1 MKKLLVCV
9 LSLAMTFAFSA
20 TALAADFSDNA
31 KSELSSI
38 SNEIVTAVNELYGDE
53 NNTITAADIDYN
65 KAFKVYVDT
74 DVFKL
79 STNKASELESTLESG
94 NYIYVLPIST
104 NNGTVVANIQKGLPL
119 SDDARA
125 VLTEEEQQEVLS
137 KVGQWVVSSVAF
149 YDSGDTRY
157 DYSNSLS
164 SKVGEIPDGT
174 MLVGSLPI
182 FHDVVALI
190 PGADGMV
197 ESLVPVTESSY
208 EAKQISKARN
218 SSNVYDYQQ
227 VKEYANQLPTENPD
241 IAGGTGI
248 MATTNS
254 SIAVVAIVL
263 LVAFVTGS
271 LLFVSKKTK
280 NAK

>member
-9 LSLAMTFAFSA
+9 LSLAMTFALSA
-20 TALAADFSDNA
+20 TAFAADFSDNA
-31 KSELSSI
+31 ESELSSI
-38 SNEIVTAVNELYGDE
+38 SNEIVTTVNELYGDE

-79 STNKASELESTLESG
+79 STNNASELESTLESG

-104 NNGTVVANIQKGLPL
+104 NNGTIVTNIQKGLPL
-119 SDDARA
+119 SDKARD

-137 KVGQWVVSSVAF
+137 KVGQWVVSSVTF
-149 YDSGDTRY
+149 YDLGDTRF

-164 SKVGEIPDGT
+164 SKIGEIPDGT
-174 MLVGSLPI
+174 MLIGSLPI

-190 PGADGMV
+190 PGNDGMV
-197 ESLVPVTESSY
+197 ESLVPVTESAY
-208 EAKQISKARN
+208 ETEQISTAKN
-218 SSNVYDYQQ
+218 GSNVYDYQQ
-227 VKEYANQLPTENPD
+227 VKEYANQLPAEDPD
-241 IAGGTGI
+241 LAGSTGFT
-248 MATTNS
+248 ATTNS
-254 SIAVVAIVL
+254 SIVVVAIIL
-263 LVAFVTGS
+263 LVAFITGS

>member
-1 MKKLLVCV
+1 MKKLLVCM
-9 LSLAMTFAFSA
+9 LSLVMTFAFLA
-20 TALAADFSDNA
+20 TAFAADFSDNA
-31 KSELSSI
+31 ESDLKSI
-38 SNEIVTAVNELYGDE
+38 SNEIVTTVNELYGDE
-53 NNTITAADIDYN
+53 NNIITAADIDYK

-79 STNKASELESTLESG
+79 STNNASELESTLESG

-104 NNGTVVANIQKGLPL
+104 NNGTIVANIQKGLPL
-119 SDDARA
+119 NDNARA
-125 VLTEEEQQEVLS
+125 VLTKEEQQEVLS

-149 YDSGDTRY
+149 YNSGDTRY

-164 SKVGEIPDGT
+164 DKVGDIPDGT

-190 PGADGMV
+190 PGDDGMV
-197 ESLVPVTESSY
+197 ESLVPVTESTY
-208 EAKQISKARN
+208 EAEQISKAEN

-227 VKEYANQLPTENPD
+227 VKEYASQLPTENSD
-241 IAGGTGI
+241 LAGGTGI
-248 MATTNS
+248 TVTTNS
-254 SIAVVAIVL
+254 FMVVVTIVL

-271 LLFVSKKTK
+271 LHFF
-280 NAK
+280 NRRRDNN

>member
-1 MKKLLVCV
+1 M
-9 LSLAMTFAFSA
+9 LSLVMTFAFLA
-20 TALAADFSDNA
+20 TAFAADFSDNA
-31 KSELSSI
+31 ESDLKSI
-38 SNEIVTAVNELYGDE
+38 SNEIVTTVNELYGDE
-53 NNTITAADIDYN
+53 NNIITAADIDYK

-79 STNKASELESTLESG
+79 STNNASELESTLESG

-104 NNGTVVANIQKGLPL
+104 NNGTIVANIQKGLPL
-119 SDDARA
+119 NDNARA
-125 VLTEEEQQEVLS
+125 VLTKEEQQEVLS

-149 YDSGDTRY
+149 YNSGDTRY

-164 SKVGEIPDGT
+164 DKVGDIPDGT

-190 PGADGMV
+190 PGDDGMV
-197 ESLVPVTESSY
+197 ESLVPVTESTY
-208 EAKQISKARN
+208 EAEQISKAEN

-227 VKEYANQLPTENPD
+227 VKEYASQLPTENSD
-241 IAGGTGI
+241 LAGGTGI
-248 MATTNS
+248 TVTTNS
-254 SIAVVAIVL
+254 FMVVVTIVL

-271 LLFVSKKTK
+271 LHFF
-280 NAK
+280 NRRRDNN